1 MSQTGVPRVTE
12 EAVWI
17 DLLNPTQEEE
27 GIIERGLKCDV
38 PTREE
43 LQEIEASSR
52 LYQEDGAFFMTATLV
67 FKGGGSEAQVTPAT
81 FILVGNRLLTV
92 RYAEPGAFALFL
104 TRCSGQEMDLNKGC
118 MVLIGLLEAVVDRLV
133 GFIEHIQAQVEQLSH
148 SVFKNTGT
156 VAKRQRRYDVVLQN
170 IGHEGEVV
178 SKVRESCHSLGRLL
192 TYLAYAVNERKEGK
206 GVTSRVRAAVRDV
219 NSLTDHAT
227 FLSGKIVFLLD
238 ATLGMIQI
246 QQNDIIKIFSVAA
259 VVFLPPT
266 LIASIYGMNFQD
278 MPELNWVL
286 GYPVALGMMILFAIL
301 PYLYFKHKGWL
312 ERLGLH
318 CGPVIATFWL
328 ERMLVVIITM
338 KCSCAGSAHESR
350 HPNPWIGGTMT
361 RLIVSGILSAFCA
374 AAVFAPASAGATPS
388 GLTIP
393 AAKDAIVHEAGWRRR
408 SRTTVVDAPTTSVRT
423 NDSTTDVQA
432 PFTDVRTSRRGTWV
446 RAPFVNL
453 FVPK

>member
-1 MSQTGVPRVTE
+1 MITIYEARERTLQRQTGLPRVTD
-12 EAVWI
+12 EAVWV
-17 DLLNPTQEEE
+17 DLLNPTHEEE
-27 GIIERGLKCDV
+27 DIIERALGFDV

-43 LQEIEASSR
+43 QQEIEASSR
-52 LYQEDGAFFMTATLV
+52 LYQEGGAFFMTATLV

-81 FILVGNRLLTV
+81 FILHGNRLVTV
-92 RYAEPGAFALFL
+92 RYAEPGAFAMFL
-104 TRCSGQEMDLNKGC
+104 GRCNRQELDLNRGC
-118 MVLIGLLEAVVDRLV
+118 MVLIGLLEAIVDRLADY
-133 GFIEHIQAQVEQLSH
+133 IEQIQSQVEHLSH
-148 SVFKNTGT
+148 SVFKKRESP
-156 VAKRQRRYDVVLQN
+156 AKRQHRYDVVLQS

-206 GVTSRVRAAVRDV
+206 VVSSRVRAAVRDV

-286 GYPVALGMMILFAIL
+286 GYPLALGMMILFAIL

-312 ERLGLH
+312 
-318 CGPVIATFWL
+318 
-328 ERMLVVIITM
+328 
-338 KCSCAGSAHESR
+338 
-350 HPNPWIGGTMT
+350 
-361 RLIVSGILSAFCA
+361 
-374 AAVFAPASAGATPS
+374 
-388 GLTIP
+388 
-393 AAKDAIVHEAGWRRR
+393 
-408 SRTTVVDAPTTSVRT
+408 
-423 NDSTTDVQA
+423 
-432 PFTDVRTSRRGTWV
+432 
-446 RAPFVNL
+446 
-453 FVPK
+453 

>member
-1 MSQTGVPRVTE
+1 MITIYEAGEGKLTPQTGLPRATA

-17 DLLNPTQEEE
+17 DLLNPTPEEE
-27 GIIERGLKCDV
+27 HIIEQALGIDV

-67 FKGGGSEAQVTPAT
+67 FKGGGSEAQVTPVT

-92 RYAEPGAFALFL
+92 RYAEPGAFAFFL
-104 TRCSGQEMDLNKGC
+104 TRCNRQELDLNRGC
-118 MVLIGLLEAVVDRLV
+118 MVLIGLLEAVVDRLAD
-133 GFIEHIQAQVEQLSH
+133 FIEQIQGQVEHLSR
-148 SVFKNTGT
+148 SVFKKQDP
-156 VAKRQRRYDVVLQN
+156 ALKRQHRYDVVLQS

-178 SKVRESCHSLGRLL
+178 SKVRESCYSLGRLL

-206 GVTSRVRAAVRDV
+206 IVSSRVRAAVRDV

-266 LIASIYGMNFQD
+266 LIASIYGMNFHD
-278 MPELNWVL
+278 MPELGWVF
-286 GYPVALGMMILFAIL
+286 GYPAALGMMILFAIL

-312 ERLGLH
+312 
-318 CGPVIATFWL
+318 
-328 ERMLVVIITM
+328 
-338 KCSCAGSAHESR
+338 
-350 HPNPWIGGTMT
+350 
-361 RLIVSGILSAFCA
+361 
-374 AAVFAPASAGATPS
+374 
-388 GLTIP
+388 
-393 AAKDAIVHEAGWRRR
+393 
-408 SRTTVVDAPTTSVRT
+408 
-423 NDSTTDVQA
+423 
-432 PFTDVRTSRRGTWV
+432 
-446 RAPFVNL
+446 
-453 FVPK
+453 